1 LNKKVSFNK
10 PYRTGRELEF
20 IQDVL
25 AGDHFSGNGKYTKL
39 CQDYI
44 TSIVGAKKVLLTD
57 SCTSALEMSALLLRD
72 LSVSQEVI
80 VPSYTFVSTAA
91 AFARAGFKVVFADV
105 VARTMMLDLNDVR
118 EKLTPQTTAIVAVH
132 YGGSVLDLGP
142 IRNTL
147 QERNITIVEDAAQ
160 AFGCAIQGSYI
171 GSSSDLV
178 CFSFHETKNLHCGLG
193 GALIINNDAFES
205 RAEYIWER
213 GTNRRDVSKGL
224 VDKYSWV
231 ELGGSFYP
239 TELQAAFLYAQ
250 LQNWR
255 DNIRGREKIWSQ
267 YYAIIE
273 GSRLFGDLHSQPL
286 PNVVSNYH
294 AFWII
299 FASELECNYVRQSMV
314 EMNFSTV
321 THYVPLH
328 TSKVGQEL
336 SRNQSHL
343 GVTEQ
348 YWNRLLRL
356 PLFVGLEVD
365 DARLIAESVV
375 SLVKNF
381 RTSI

>member
-1 LNKKVSFNK
+1 M
-10 PYRTGRELEF
+10 EF

-25 AGDHFSGNGKYTKL
+25 AGAHFSGNGKYTKL

-44 TSIVGAKKVLLTD
+44 ARVVGAKKVLLTD

-72 LSVSQEVI
+72 RSIYQEVI
-80 VPSYTFVSTAA
+80 VPSYTFTSTAA

-105 VARTMMLDLNDVR
+105 VEQTMMLDLNDVR
-118 EKLTPQTTAIVAVH
+118 EKLTPQTAALVAVH

-147 QERNITIVEDAAQ
+147 LERKITIVEDAAQ
-160 AFGCAIQGSYI
+160 AFGCTIQGAYI

-193 GALIINNDAFES
+193 GALIINNDSFES

-213 GTNRRDVSKGL
+213 GTNRRDVCKGL

-255 DNIRGREKIWSQ
+255 DNIRGRQEIWDQ
-267 YYAIIE
+267 YYTVIK

-286 PNVVSNYH
+286 REVVSNYH

-299 FASELECNYVRQSMV
+299 FASESECDHVRQSMV
-314 EMNFSTV
+314 DMNFSTV

-328 TSKVGQEL
+328 TSKMGQEL
-336 SRNQSHL
+336 NENQSHL
-343 GVTEQ
+343 RITER

-381 RTSI
+381 RTSV